1 MKLSNDSIYQYISK
15 ANLIIE
21 SCEDSLSD
29 TSKLDNNK
37 KKILERL
44 IKESQDL
51 IKSLHYIKEKLNKLN
66 KILNKPTFM
75 KMFENKVDIQEDF
88 NTIQKELITI
98 NTKLTNNRLLL
109 NHINN
114 KKKGFNRVKNIVMN
128 NKIAATAIGISVV
141 ATTHHLLNK
150 KSSKNVRS
158 PREQNRQMF
167 ENEALLEKMEV
178 EKKAAKRAADA
189 VHSQEMVKN
198 WNNIVA
204 SAANIARMRYATAVP
219 MASLEVAMKKASSYK
234 NSRYGPADT
243 EQHKRWIEEE
253 KIKYTK

>member
-1 MKLSNDSIYQYISK
+1 MKLSNDSIYEYISK
-15 ANLIIE
+15 ANLILE

-37 KKILERL
+37 KKILEIL
-44 IKESQDL
+44 IQESHDL

-128 NKIAATAIGISVV
+128 NKIAASLIGLGATV
-141 ATTHHLLNK
+141 AAVYGINKHIKTTTTTPRSEPNK
-150 KSSKNVRS
+150 DS
-158 PREQNRQMF
+158 
-167 ENEALLEKMEV
+167 
-178 EKKAAKRAADA
+178 
-189 VHSQEMVKN
+189 
-198 WNNIVA
+198 
-204 SAANIARMRYATAVP
+204 
-219 MASLEVAMKKASSYK
+219 
-234 NSRYGPADT
+234 
-243 EQHKRWIEEE
+243 
-253 KIKYTK
+253 